1 MGRQQPRLLMG
12 RYELGDLLGKGSFA
26 KVYRAR
32 HAASGE
38 EVAIKVMDKDHLKR
52 HGAEQMVMSEIAV
65 MRRVR
70 HPNVVRIHEVMAS
83 KARVFIV
90 MEHVGG
96 GSLHGYLA
104 RCGGGRGIG
113 EAAARRVFQQLVS
126 ALDYCH
132 SLGVYHRDI
141 KPENIL
147 VDANG
152 DIKVADFGLSALA
165 ETRRSEALLL
175 QTVCGTPMYIA
186 PEVLRRRGYDGAKA
200 DIWACG
206 VVLFALAA
214 GRLPYEHKDTFVL
227 YSMICRCD
235 YRCPPWFSTSLVR
248 LIRRLL
254 CPDPTRRITIPQIKE
269 TTWFKK
275 GFKEINFYIGNDDRP
290 RSLGGPGDP
299 RQFDL
304 DSDSDSDTTVSST
317 SSEDPSSP
325 VGRGSLMHTSV
336 SAPSLM
342 TLEKTD
348 SAAAAVQPP
357 MRRPKSLNAFD
368 IIASSP
374 SFDLSGLFEEPG
386 EQMRFVSVALVPTI
400 ISKLEEIAG
409 KVSFTARTKECQVS
423 IEETRNGRRGAL
435 LISAKIFEL
444 TRELVMVTVCKKAGN
459 TAEYRQ
465 FCNNELKPGLRGLA
479 VNGELENSGCPV
491 IDGVM

>member
-1 MGRQQPRLLMG
+1 MGRQQRLLMG

-32 HAASGE
+32 NVETRE
-38 EVAIKVMDKDHLKR
+38 EVAIKMMDKDHLR
-52 HGAEQMVMSEIAV
+52 RQGAEQMIMAEIAV

-83 KARVFIV
+83 KARIFIV
-90 MEHVGG
+90 MEYVGG
-96 GSLHGYLA
+96 GSLHGHLA
-104 RCGGGRGIG
+104 ARGGGARGGGVG

-147 VDANG
+147 VDGGGNV
-152 DIKVADFGLSALA
+152 KVADFGLSSLA
-165 ETRRSEALLL
+165 DTKRGEALLH
-175 QTVCGTPMYIA
+175 TVCGTPMYIA

-200 DIWACG
+200 DVWACG

-214 GRLPYEHKDTFVL
+214 GRLPFSHKDTFAL
-227 YSMICRCD
+227 YNMICRCD
-235 YRCPPWFSTSLVR
+235 YRCPPWFSPGLVR

-254 CPDPTRRITIPQIKE
+254 CPDPARRITIPQIKE
-269 TTWFKK
+269 TMWFKK
-275 GFKEINFYIGNDDRP
+275 GFKEINFYIGSDDRP
-290 RSLGGPGDP
+290 RSLGRPGDTE
-299 RQFDL
+299 QCDL
-304 DSDSDSDTTVSST
+304 DSDSDSDMSVSPP

-325 VGRGSLMHTSV
+325 VASAQDHSRGSRMHTSM
-336 SAPSLM
+336 SAPSLT
-342 TLEKTD
+342 TLDRTD
-348 SAAAAVQPP
+348 SAAAPVQPP

-386 EQMRFVSVALVPTI
+386 EQMRFVSAAPVPKI

-409 KVSFTARTKECQVS
+409 HVSLTARTKEYQVS

-444 TRELVMVTVCKKAGN
+444 APGLVMVTVSKKAGD
-459 TAEYRQ
+459 TAQYRQ
-465 FCNNELKPGLRGLA
+465 FCNNELKPGLQGL
-479 VNGELENSGCPV
+479 V
-491 IDGVM
+491 DGLPEAASA